1 VLRLHDART
10 LARRLGKDPDQWRQ
24 LSEVLPLLAER
35 RHFQTLKHGYARG
48 SEPVRYV
55 NRIRDYQDM
64 LELAVQGKSLG
75 GR

>member
-1 VLRLHDART
+1 MERWKLF
-10 LARRLGKDPDQWRQ
+10 P
-24 LSEVLPLLAER
+24 LPLLSER
-35 RHFQTLKHGYARG
+35 RYFSTLKHGYARG

-55 NRIRDYQDM
+55 NRVRDYQDM